1 MLILGARI
9 IKGFFETH
17 EANIHETRIVTSV
30 VHAVFRI
37 DIKDIVGHI
46 RAVAFEK
53 TLCSVQKSEINRCL
67 LFSQHLFLKRRR
79 HHATTQ
85 PPVT

>member
-1 MLILGARI
+1 MLILGVRI

-17 EANIHETRIVTSV
+17 EANNNETRIVTSV

-46 RAVAFEK
+46 RAVANEK
-53 TLCSVQKSEINRCL
+53 TLCSVQKSAA
-67 LFSQHLFLKRRR
+67 RRNAELV
-79 HHATTQ
+79 AT
-85 PPVT
+85 P